1 MNRHRGP
8 SSRCR
13 KILKLVNYGIHE
25 NFTYLSRSS
34 FPIDGIS
41 DLKEVNSEPDDFITS
56 APLIVVNL
64 SPNDNNTSPP
74 NLPTNDILD
83 ISHNVIES
91 LLPEM
96 EYPTPLQSVNNNDDL
111 QITDNSIVMTPSTQ
125 QKIDFI
131 ATPTVL
137 YINNDYYLR
146 NISDLEGF
154 LHSIETQNIS
164 QDIVPTE
171 SKERPVTPI
180 EPLTKKRK
188 IDPNL
193 WKDRKNKTLKN
204 SGKSY
209 ESVRT
214 KKQNVEKSI
223 GATANRNVTKRYSNI
238 RGVKFFKILGY
249 RGPQKTVG
257 FY

>member
-1 MNRHRGP
+1 MAN
-8 SSRCR
+8 
-13 KILKLVNYGIHE
+13 E

-96 EYPTPLQSVNNNDDL
+96 EYPTPLQSVNNNDYL

-180 EPLTKKRK
+180 EPLTKNRK

-238 RGVKFFKILGY
+238 RGVKFFQNFGLSGTTKDSGILL
-249 RGPQKTVG
+249 TAM
-257 FY
+257 